1 MNEMIIIGLALI
13 PLIFIFFTSINKKRR
28 REDAISHIATS
39 SPSSS
44 FSPSPSSRKEDDD
57 KSNAD
62 SEGVRLVEK
71 TKLTLPF
78 ILVLF
83 FIALTVII
91 SLSAFMDKKYQ
102 PMFYILGSLVFIP
115 IGITIGA
122 IFSSNIR
129 IKILRALTKKNI
141 GYVKFITSRK
151 IIKPVIA
158 NLDKDIIRFGEGIY
172 IVNKKFIKRESPDD
186 TYAYY
191 PIDPERVKYEE
202 GIPVIYFDIDDIMPL
217 DFDYPDKEEQEKF
230 RIPSQVSATLNK
242 EIAVEKAKVMN
253 AFASRQNIF
262 MIIVIGALL
271 ISLYFVWSNYNTVKD
286 IKKAID
292 PMKSDI
298 SAVSSK
304 VNAIDEKIKNIIPL
318 GNTTAPYLL
327 IP

>member
-1 MNEMIIIGLALI
+1 MFETIIILLALI
-13 PLIFIFFTSINKKRR
+13 PLIFIFFTSINKMRR
-28 REDAISHIATS
+28 KEVTISHTTS
-39 SPSSS
+39 SP
-44 FSPSPSSRKEDDD
+44 PSSLKTKKANGNE
-57 KSNAD
+57 KPD
-62 SEGVRLVEK
+62 SEGAKLVEK

-78 ILVLF
+78 ILILF

-91 SLSAFMDKKYQ
+91 SLSAFMDKRYQ
-102 PMFYILGSLVFIP
+102 PIFYVLGSLVFIP
-115 IGITIGA
+115 IGIAIGA

-129 IKILRALTKKNI
+129 IKMLRALTKKNI
-141 GYVKFITSRK
+141 GFVKFITSRK

-158 NLDKDIIRFGEGIY
+158 NLDRDIIRFGEGIY

-186 TYAYY
+186 TYSYY

-217 DFDYPDKEEQEKF
+217 DFNYPNAEEQDKF

-271 ISLYFVWSNYNTVKD
+271 ISLYLVWSNYNTTKEL
-286 IKKAID
+286 KKIIE
-292 PMKSDI
+292 PMKSE
-298 SAVSSK
+298 VSSVSDRVGKIEDK
-304 VNAIDEKIKNIIPL
+304 VNNIFTI
-318 GNTTAPYLL
+318 GNNTAPILL
-327 IP
+327 VP